1 MSSITS
7 AKIKLALSMATFG
20 TVGLFVKGIPLPSAE
35 IALYRAV
42 LAAILIGAFLLIRRQ
57 KINFKAIKKALPLLA
72 VSGIAIG
79 FNWVLLFEAYKYT
92 TVSSATLAYYFA
104 PVIVTLL
111 CPILFKEKMRPIQW
125 VCFLMSSL
133 GIILITG
140 LDTTGNS
147 FFGILLGLGAACLY
161 ATVILL
167 NKYIKEVNGTERTL
181 LQFLFSVVVLLPY
194 VLFSGGINLA
204 SLDPT
209 GWVLLLVVGFVHT
222 GVTYCMYFSS
232 LKELSGQTVAI
243 LSYID
248 PLVAILASV
257 IILHEKMSPLQIVGG
272 ALILGFTLLNE
283 ISATKK
289 ERL

>member
-1 MSSITS
+1 MSSLTS
-7 AKIKLALSMATFG
+7 AKMKLVLSMTIFG

-42 LAAILIGAFLLIRRQ
+42 LAAILITAYLLISRQ

-72 VSGIAIG
+72 VSGVAIG

-111 CPILFKEKMRPIQW
+111 CPILFKEKMRPVQW
-125 VCFLMSSL
+125 VCFLMSTL

-140 LDTTGNS
+140 FETSGNS
-147 FFGILLGLGAACLY
+147 FWGILLGLGAACLY
-161 ATVILL
+161 ATAILL
-167 NKYIKEVNGTERTL
+167 NKYIKDVNGTQRTL
-181 LQFLFSVVVLLPY
+181 LQFLFSIAVLLPY
-194 VLFSGGINLA
+194 TIFSGGINVGT
-204 SLDPT
+204 LDIK
-209 GWVLLLVVGFVHT
+209 GWALLLVVGFIHT

-232 LKELSGQTVAI
+232 LKELSGQTVSI

-248 PLVAILASV
+248 PLVAIFASV
-257 IILHEKMSPLQIVGG
+257 LILHEKMSPLQILGG
-272 ALILGFTLLNE
+272 ALILGFTLINE